1 MTRAPRAAAVTRMV
15 MAGLVAAASLVP
27 VFAQA
32 QAQSP
37 EAAAARAA
45 VERFLDV
52 LGNREL
58 DALPALLAPQATLN
72 VARFRDGRWTHT
84 AQTRDEWVG
93 ALRAQPAAAR
103 FREPLTNIS
112 VHVEDGQLAHLRA
125 HFTIVIDGTIQ
136 SHGVDHFTLVNAG
149 GGWLVAN
156 LSYTNLPGPP
166 K

>member
-1 MTRAPRAAAVTRMV
+1 MTGAPHARAVTRML
-15 MAGLVAAASLVP
+15 MAGLVAVASLVP
-27 VFAQA
+27 ASA
-32 QAQSP
+32 RAQSA
-37 EAAAARAA
+37 EHSAVQSA
-45 VERFLDV
+45 VERFLV
-52 LGNREL
+52 VVGNRDI

-93 ALRAQPAAAR
+93 ALRAQPGAAR
-103 FREPLTNIS
+103 FREPLTDIS
-112 VHVEDGQLAHLRA
+112 IHVEDGQLAHLRA
-125 HFTIVIDGTIQ
+125 HFTIGIDGTVQ
-136 SHGVDHFTLVNAG
+136 SHGVDYFTLVNAG

>member
-1 MTRAPRAAAVTRMV
+1 MTPAPHARAVSGMV
-15 MAGLVAAASLVP
+15 LAGLVAVASLVP
-27 VFAQA
+27 VSAR
-32 QAQSP
+32 AQSA
-37 EAAAARAA
+37 EHRAVQSA
-45 VERFLDV
+45 VEHFLV
-52 LGNREL
+52 VVGNRDV

-93 ALRAQPAAAR
+93 AMRAQPSAAR
-103 FREPLTNIS
+103 FREPLTDIS
-112 VHVEDGQLAHLRA
+112 VDVEDGQLAHLRA
-125 HFTIVIDGTIQ
+125 HFTIVIDGTVQ
-136 SHGVDHFTLVNAG
+136 SHGVDYFTLVNAG